1 MIIALLSIALAQ
13 AAEPAAINYP
23 TVNQKVFAPK
33 CVQCHKGFTT
43 YEGVM
48 EKIQKIELKVA
59 NNLMPPPDKAAP
71 LTNEERALVLD
82 WIRLGAPRN

>member
-1 MIIALLSIALAQ
+1 MIIALFSLVLAQ
-13 AAEPAAINYP
+13 AAEPAAINYS
-23 TVNQKVFAPK
+23 TVNQRVFTPK
-33 CVQCHKGFTT
+33 CVQCHKGFAT
-43 YEGVM
+43 YEGIL

-71 LTNEERALVLD
+71 LSNEERALVLD